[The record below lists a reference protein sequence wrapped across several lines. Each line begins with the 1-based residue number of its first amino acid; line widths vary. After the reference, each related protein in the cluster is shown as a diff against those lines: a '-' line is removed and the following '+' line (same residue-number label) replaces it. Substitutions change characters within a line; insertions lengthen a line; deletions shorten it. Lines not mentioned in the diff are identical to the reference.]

1 MEKDGETESEKA
13 KAKVLEHGEG
23 EGDREGRKAGTGE
36 GAGAASAGECKL
48 QETENG
54 KPNYMDTQKVCS
66 TENLSVKLKV
76 PVNAGVQA
84 QVMVVKK
91 VAAEGTGDRCKYMFR
106 RRCVYAYAYTDM
118 NR

>member
-1 MEKDGETESEKA
+1 M
-13 KAKVLEHGEG
+13 
-23 EGDREGRKAGTGE
+23 
-36 GAGAASAGECKL
+36 
-48 QETENG
+48 
-54 KPNYMDTQKVCS
+54 
-66 TENLSVKLKV
+66 KLKV